1 MCIRDSINAEY
12 GGFPTG
18 NSRSRR
24 RTCTNSISYI
34 AMAEH
39 LKPLKPVMAIAKT
52 MEDTNPTVAYFCE
65 MYAIEKAM
73 KAKGEHPEASD
84 VIVPVLKEMFKACE
98 QHKAKIP
105 ESTQLNQGE
114 SIVNAAASKYLE
126 EARAADEAGRGDKQT
141 AHNYVQAMVLFEV
154 TQQFQD
160 PMPPA
165 VAEKH
170 QFSTQRA
177 QVIRKAL
184 QSGQQFAPAPT
195 TTPTTSAPAHAPAL
209 APIAVTPGPP
219 CWQPAKQMQSRDD
232 LLDEARRQTLF
243 ASNALMFQDLLTAVN
258 CTKAALQLLDH
269 AK

>member
-1 MCIRDSINAEY
+1 
-12 GGFPTG
+12 
-18 NSRSRR
+18 
-24 RTCTNSISYI
+24 
-34 AMAEH
+34 
-39 LKPLKPVMAIAKT
+39 
-52 MEDTNPTVAYFCE
+52 

-126 EARAADEAGRGDKQT
+126 EARAADEAGRGDKWEAVPSQS
-141 AHNYVQAMVLFEV
+141 HCFQANCTQLRAGDGAVRSYTTVPGPDAPSCDHLQCDHHHCVL
-154 TQQFQD
+154 Q
-160 PMPPA
+160 

-195 TTPTTSAPAHAPAL
+195 TTPTTSAPAHGKCWLNRVPTFYSPCTRTNRSHARTTML
-209 APIAVTPGPP
+209 AARQANAEPG
-219 CWQPAKQMQSRDD
+219 
-232 LLDEARRQTLF
+232 
-243 ASNALMFQDLLTAVN
+243 
-258 CTKAALQLLDH
+258 
-269 AK
+269 